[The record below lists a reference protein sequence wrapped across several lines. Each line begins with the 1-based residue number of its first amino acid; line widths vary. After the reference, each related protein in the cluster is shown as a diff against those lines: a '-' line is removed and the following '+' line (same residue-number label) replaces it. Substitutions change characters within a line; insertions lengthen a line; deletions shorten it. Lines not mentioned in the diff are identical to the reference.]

1 MFLSAL
7 ITKAIICFHSAVT
20 TLAAFLYKIYLNWL
34 ENKTENG
41 VVMLRSYENY
51 IHINIIVWDK
61 LAFAVVSVQL
71 VLGERKQGQ
80 YSKSKQSLTN
90 LTPDDATFAGF
101 GNRTG
106 NLKPII
112 YKRRFGKTES

>member
-71 VLGERKQGQ
+71 VLGSE
-80 YSKSKQSLTN
+80 SKDSIQKANSRWQ
-90 LTPDDATFAGF
+90 
-101 GNRTG
+101 
-106 NLKPII
+106 I
-112 YKRRFGKTES
+112 

>member
-90 LTPDDATFAGF
+90 LTPDDAGF

-112 YKRRFGKTES
+112 YKRRLGKTES